1 LKVKWE
7 KKIETDLSPNAIKEI
22 KQKLAELQEKIKGGD
37 LTEIPKAL
45 QDFKNLQKDI
55 QDRMNHITTIKSEFG
70 KDMQL
75 AKQQVADLKNL
86 PQKDFERLKN

>member
-1 LKVKWE
+1 
-7 KKIETDLSPNAIKEI
+7 
-22 KQKLAELQEKIKGGD
+22 
-37 LTEIPKAL
+37 L